1 MLNQNKSNKE
11 TKEELKEEINDL
23 IVHYK
28 NEKEKNKVYFK

>member
-1 MLNQNKSNKE
+1 MLNQNKNNKE

-28 NEKEKNKVYFK
+28 KKNKKEKN

>member
-1 MLNQNKSNKE
+1 MLNQNKNNKE

-28 NEKEKNKVYFK
+28 YEKEKKLKVY

>member
-1 MLNQNKSNKE
+1 MLNQNKNNKE

-28 NEKEKNKVYFK
+28 NKRKKK